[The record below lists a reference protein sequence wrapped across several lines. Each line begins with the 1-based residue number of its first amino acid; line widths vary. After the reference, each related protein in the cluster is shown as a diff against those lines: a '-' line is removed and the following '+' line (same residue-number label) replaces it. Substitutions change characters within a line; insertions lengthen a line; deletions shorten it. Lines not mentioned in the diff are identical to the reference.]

1 MDGPAWSGQQQPN
14 LVKLTAYD
22 GMRSR
27 MCDWGP
33 EITRTR
39 VMGGVGK
46 KDLPDE
52 LFFLVADI
60 TIGQRVSVGEAI
72 VSNPLKRPEHYRD
85 LAEKYHCLATITL
98 SKQMKDRYLLMA
110 KDYVLLADIAEQEIL
125 APAWQN

>member
-1 MDGPAWSGQQQPN
+1 
-14 LVKLTAYD
+14 
-22 GMRSR
+22 
-27 MCDWGP
+27 
-33 EITRTR
+33 
-39 VMGGVGK
+39 MGGVGK

-60 TIGQRVSVGEAI
+60 TIGQRASVGEAI

-85 LAEKYHCLATITL
+85 LAEKYHCLAAITL

-125 APAWQN
+125 AHAWQN

>member
-14 LVKLTAYD
+14 LVKLMAYD

-27 MCDWGP
+27 MCDWDP

-72 VSNPLKRPEHYRD
+72 MSNSLKRPEHYRD
-85 LAEKYHCLATITL
+85 LAEKYHCLATTTL

-125 APAWQN
+125 AHAWQN